1 MGNKISKI
9 IADLLPKKIVY
20 FVILRVWKN
29 ATLGENSEELVK
41 RVSMGEVF
49 NSWQE
54 KQ

>member
-1 MGNKISKI
+1 MQDKISKK

-29 ATLGENSEELVK
+29 ATLGENNEELIK
-41 RVSMGEVF
+41 RVSMGEVL